1 MSWAYTLFGIF
12 IITSIVIIANILIY
26 ICCQIGSKVQQ
37 TMSDTLVNYYGVNY
51 QNERNRAVTDAWDKA
66 QERVR

>member
-1 MSWAYTLFGIF
+1 
-12 IITSIVIIANILIY
+12 
-26 ICCQIGSKVQQ
+26 
-37 TMSDTLVNYYGVNY
+37 MSDTLVNYYGVNY